1 MPLNPRFAED
11 VLTNLFEQALTQP
24 EVRSSFWKMVA
35 PVRMRLE
42 LPDQTKSCA
51 HELGP
56 ARLGGI
62 NPDIIFYRAG
72 KPVFYVEA
80 KLECG
85 TEPLQ
90 LVRARSWMRAHGAQ
104 DDQVM
109 LLSNWIDQIPSDVGW
124 TGSVL
129 PVRSATWQEIE
140 KGLRVNYPS
149 WSATSQKL
157 FDSFSSFLQEKS
169 AGSRTKTKQG
179 MLFPSRHR
187 YGEIMRRF
195 TASEGYTKS
204 DFLYGAGIDPRICL
218 GRSVWQS
225 ALGTPDLERLE
236 VHYGPGRQQD
246 GENYRAAFHIWHESD
261 LAHSREFIAQ
271 HWKDWREAILA
282 DGELQFIYGD
292 RRGKDRK
299 RPSEP
304 PVECP
309 KAWVGIVCRPDTK
322 VYEAEI
328 KDLAVDLVIKRLKNL
343 VRPLERFVERV
354 CEKLSAGHN
363 NQNVGSS

>member
-11 VLTNLFEQALTQP
+11 ALTNLFEQALTQS
-24 EVRSSFWKMVA
+24 EILSSFWKMVA
-35 PVRMRLE
+35 PVRMRSK

-56 ARLGGI
+56 ARLGGT

-109 LLSNWIDQIPSDVGW
+109 LVSNWIDQIPSDVGW
-124 TGSVL
+124 TGLVL

-140 KGLRVNYPS
+140 KGLRVNHHT
-149 WSATSQKL
+149 WSAVSQKL
-157 FDSFSSFLQEKS
+157 FDSFSSFLKGKS

-187 YGEIMRRF
+187 YGEIMRQF
-195 TASEGYTKS
+195 IASEKFTKS

-218 GRSVWQS
+218 GRSQWQP
-225 ALGTPDLERLE
+225 ALRTPDLERLE
-236 VHYGPGRQQD
+236 VHYGPGRQGD

-261 LAHSREFIAQ
+261 LAHSRKFIEK
-271 HWKDWREAILA
+271 HWKVWREAILA

-292 RRGKDRK
+292 RRGKDRM

-309 KAWVGIVCRPDTK
+309 KAWVGIVCRPDKK

-328 KDLAVDLVIKRLKNL
+328 RNLSVEEIIGRLRELIK
-343 VRPLERFVERV
+343 PLERVVDRV
-354 CEKLSAGHN
+354 SIRLGVDCKD
-363 NQNVGSS
+363 